1 MLLTGRTLCFRYQA
15 WYTRQGTVP
24 RIVWTWGAL
33 IGYVACSVVVG
44 PRCTEVGT
52 VICWGTIVPLRTRFY
67 NKTDEK
73 RWSQISITWE
83 IHEWTILVCRVT
95 VDHPWCTKTWFSVF
109 VCSWETINHPLHIMG
124 MQSILEIL
132 FSWLKKVLLFC
143 KGSIV
148 PLTNDF

>member
-1 MLLTGRTLCFRYQA
+1 MLCKILCTYIPMLILVMLLTGRALCFRFQA
-15 WYTRQGTVP
+15 WFMCKETVP

-52 VICWGTIVPLRTRFY
+52 IICWGTIVALRTRFY
-67 NKTDEK
+67 NETDEK

-95 VDHPWCTKTWFSVF
+95 VDHPWSTTTWFSIF
-109 VCSWETINHPLHIMG
+109 LYICWETRVHLL
-124 MQSILEIL
+124 ILG
-132 FSWLKKVLLFC
+132 WCGQK
-143 KGSIV
+143 
-148 PLTNDF
+148 